1 QEMMMLGDY
10 EDVILVGLH
19 EDELGITTLNKED
32 GILYPEGFVD
42 HLKVQYCDRAN
53 DLMIQTLCET
63 GGLYQFYDVNS
74 KTLLSQYPFDD
85 GYVAGFV
92 GDTIILSPDN
102 KKIVAYNYRT
112 NQEKILVESNEPSSF
127 GCLDS
132 EAKRIIFDILQYD
145 ETVEQHLY
153 IGTFNEQVIG
163 SKINL
168 EEKAF
173 LSQYDEII
181 LPNTEV
187 SEIIEVLTTDGEFL
201 KEWQV
206 DAMMDKGYS
215 TEEIQAMSYEEVY
228 SITTQGMNAEQ
239 LKAYEEALKE

>member
-1 QEMMMLGDY
+1 M
-10 EDVILVGLH
+10 
-19 EDELGITTLNKED
+19 
-32 GILYPEGFVD
+32 
-42 HLKVQYCDRAN
+42 
-53 DLMIQTLCET
+53 
-63 GGLYQFYDVNS
+63 
-74 KTLLSQYPFDD
+74 
-85 GYVAGFV
+85 AGFV
-92 GDTIILSPDN
+92 GDTILLSPDN
-102 KKIVAYNYRT
+102 KKFIAYSYRT
-112 NQEKILVESNEPSSF
+112 NQEKILFESNEPSSF

-132 EAKRIIFDILQYD
+132 EGKKIVFDILQYD
-145 ETVEQHLY
+145 TTLEQHLY

-187 SEIIEVLTTDGEFL
+187 SEIIEILTTDGEFL

-215 TEEIQAMSYEEVY
+215 TEEIQEMSYEEVY
-228 SITTQGMNAEQ
+228 SITTQDMNAEQ
-239 LKAYEEALKE
+239 LEAYQEALEE